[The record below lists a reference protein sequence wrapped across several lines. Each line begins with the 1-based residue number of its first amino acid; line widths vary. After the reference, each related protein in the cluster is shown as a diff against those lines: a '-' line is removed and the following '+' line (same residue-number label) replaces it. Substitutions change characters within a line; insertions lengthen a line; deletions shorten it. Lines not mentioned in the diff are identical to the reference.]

1 MATLKIGMDI
11 LFEQEHVRL
20 DSLLGHG
27 GLFKT
32 KGVGQ
37 GLMAAALGVP
47 VAVMES
53 AGEGGA
59 WGIALLA
66 AYLINKGDESLEE
79 YLSEKVFGANA
90 GTRVEPKAED
100 VEGFAAFME
109 RYKKGL
115 AIERAAVENLK

>member
-1 MATLKIGMDI
+1 MGMSI
-11 LFEQEHVRL
+11 LIDEEKVQVEK
-20 DSLLGHG
+20 LLGHG

-37 GLMAAALGVP
+37 RFMAAALGAP

-66 AYLINKGDESLEE
+66 GFMARKEKGENLDNYLAT
-79 YLSEKVFGANA
+79 KVFQNMAVS
-90 GTRVEPKAED
+90 VEKPVEAD
-100 VEGFAAFME
+100 VEGFNAYIK
-109 RYKKGL
+109 RYEAGL
-115 AIERAAVENLK
+115 DIERAAVSCLR